1 MIRGRSIFGS
11 SSSASGGIA
20 KIPLSNCV
28 CARPSTTKSWGLS
41 TTSSCTS
48 IPSALAALC
57 ATALKSSVPSNVSMS
72 AGVPFTSSLGDVGS
86 SGACSITRSRLRWG
100 GRAASGTSRAT
111 GSEVGFAADW
121 AALPLA
127 RANASAASPFIGS
140 AESRRLSHSAASSY
154 RPPRA
159 AISARIL
166 SASTFSGS
174 SARTLRN
181 TAEAPGPVFWVVAVG
196 VSGWIAYGQIP
207 DIVGGGRDVVL
218 KVDGTIVRSQPFQQ
232 QYQATLEQ
240 YRRQQ
245 GGGRLSREDERQVQ
259 DRVADQFIQ
268 KILLDR
274 AYHRFGITVSDDE
287 IIQAAR
293 SSPPPQILQQV
304 LQDATFQTNGQFDIT
319 KWQRYISSAGP
330 EFASQ
335 VEQLYREYLPQ
346 RKLEEYL
353 TADLYVSDAKLWRTW
368 RDQHESVTV
377 ALLAVH
383 PEEIPDSLAPVSDA
397 ELERYYGVHRD
408 DFKRPAAAWLSYVE
422 LSRIPSATDSAAA
435 RAHARAL
442 RDEIAGGKTK
452 FDNVAKRESADSGS
466 RARGGDL
473 GWAKRSG
480 AGFVAPFAAV
490 VRRLTPGVL
499 SEPVLTP
506 FGLHLIRVDSVKGDS
521 VRVRH
526 ILVPIALQGAHLDAV
541 DARTDTL
548 DRLAADQ
555 NNGTRLDSAAHR
567 LNLPLAH
574 APKLIE
580 GERLTLGTSTV
591 PDVSGWAFEA
601 RPGETRPVTDAPHA
615 SYALGLESLE
625 AAGVPPL
632 ASIRARVL
640 AAARDD
646 KKKEVAR
653 ERAKQANTV
662 LHDAGD
668 LVVAGRALGYQVEK
682 LGPFTRVTAPAQ
694 FARNPVVLGT
704 AFGLRRGERSGL
716 VAGETGWFVL
726 QALARTGADSAA
738 WLKQRDKQRESLL
751 RPVEQARLQ
760 QFIAALR
767 ADAKIVDRR
776 SEIFRPAAAAES

>member
-1 MIRGRSIFGS
+1 MMRAMREI
-11 SSSASGGIA
+11 
-20 KIPLSNCV
+20 
-28 CARPSTTKSWGLS
+28 TK
-41 TTSSCTS
+41 
-48 IPSALAALC
+48 
-57 ATALKSSVPSNVSMS
+57 
-72 AGVPFTSSLGDVGS
+72 
-86 SGACSITRSRLRWG
+86 
-100 GRAASGTSRAT
+100 
-111 GSEVGFAADW
+111 
-121 AALPLA
+121 
-127 RANASAASPFIGS
+127 
-140 AESRRLSHSAASSY
+140 
-154 RPPRA
+154 
-159 AISARIL
+159 
-166 SASTFSGS
+166 
-174 SARTLRN
+174 
-181 TAEAPGPVFWVVAVG
+181 PVFWVVAV
-196 VSGWIAYGQIP
+196 SFIGWMAYGQIT

-218 KVDGTIVRSQPFQQ
+218 KVDGTVVRSQPFQQ

-245 GGGRLSREDERQVQ
+245 GGGRLTREDERQVQ

-274 AYHRFGITVSDDE
+274 AYRRFGITVSDDE

-319 KWQRYISSAGP
+319 KWQRYISSAGS

-335 VEQLYREYLPQ
+335 VEELYREYLPQ

-397 ELERYYGVHRD
+397 ELERYYGAHRD
-408 DFKRPAAAWLSYVE
+408 DFKRSAAAWLSYVE
-422 LSRIPSATDSAAA
+422 LSRIPSAADSAAA

-442 RDEIAGGKTK
+442 RDEIAGGKAK
-452 FDNVAKRESADSGS
+452 FDDVAKRESADSGS

-473 GWAKRSG
+473 GWVKRTG
-480 AGFVAPFAAV
+480 AGFVPPFAAA

-499 SEPVLTP
+499 SEPVLTQ

-526 ILVPIALQGAHLDAV
+526 ILVPIALQGPHLDAV

-555 NNGTRLDSAAHR
+555 NNGSRLDSAAHR
-567 LNLPLAH
+567 LTLPLAH

-591 PDVSGWAFEA
+591 PDVSVWAFEA
-601 RPGETRPVTDAPHA
+601 RPGETSPVIDAPQA
-615 SYALGLESLE
+615 SYVFRLDSLE
-625 AAGVPPL
+625 ASGVPPL

-640 AAARDD
+640 AAARYE
-646 KKKEVAR
+646 KKKKVAG
-653 ERAKQANTV
+653 ERAQQAIAA
-662 LHDAGD
+662 LHDASD
-668 LVVAGRALGYQVEK
+668 LVVAGRARGYQVEQ

-738 WLKQRDKQRESLL
+738 WLKQRDQQRESLL

-776 SEIFRPAAAAES
+776 SEIFRPATAAES

>member
-1 MIRGRSIFGS
+1 MMRAMREI
-11 SSSASGGIA
+11 
-20 KIPLSNCV
+20 
-28 CARPSTTKSWGLS
+28 TK
-41 TTSSCTS
+41 
-48 IPSALAALC
+48 
-57 ATALKSSVPSNVSMS
+57 
-72 AGVPFTSSLGDVGS
+72 
-86 SGACSITRSRLRWG
+86 
-100 GRAASGTSRAT
+100 
-111 GSEVGFAADW
+111 
-121 AALPLA
+121 
-127 RANASAASPFIGS
+127 
-140 AESRRLSHSAASSY
+140 
-154 RPPRA
+154 
-159 AISARIL
+159 
-166 SASTFSGS
+166 
-174 SARTLRN
+174 
-181 TAEAPGPVFWVVAVG
+181 PVFWVVAV
-196 VSGWIAYGQIP
+196 SFIGWMAYGQIT

-232 QYQATLEQ
+232 QYQASLEQ

-245 GGGRLSREDERQVQ
+245 GGGRLTREDERQLQ

-274 AYHRFGITVSDDE
+274 AYRRFGITVSDDE

-293 SSPPPQILQQV
+293 SSPPPQIMQQV
-304 LQDATFQTNGQFDIT
+304 LRDPTFQTNGQFDIT
-319 KWQRYISSAGP
+319 KWQRYISSAGS

-408 DFKRPAAAWLSYVE
+408 DFKRSAAAWLSYVE
-422 LSRIPSATDSAAA
+422 LSRIPSAADSAVA

-442 RDEIAGGKTK
+442 RDEITGGKAK
-452 FDNVAKRESADSGS
+452 FDDVAKRESADSGS
-466 RARGGDL
+466 RAHGGDL
-473 GWAKRSG
+473 GWAKRTG
-480 AGFVAPFAAV
+480 AGFVAPFAAA

-499 SEPVLTP
+499 SEPVLTQ
-506 FGLHLIRVDSVKGDS
+506 FGLHLMRVDSVKGDS

-541 DARTDTL
+541 

-591 PDVSGWAFEA
+591 PDVSVWAFEA
-601 RPGETRPVTDAPHA
+601 RPGETSPVIDAPQA
-615 SYALGLESLE
+615 SYVFRLDSLE

-632 ASIRARVL
+632 AGIRARVL
-640 AAARDD
+640 AAARYE

-653 ERAKQANTV
+653 ERANQASAV
-662 LHDAGD
+662 LHDASD

-738 WLKQRDKQRESLL
+738 WLKQRDQQRESLL

-776 SEIFRPAAAAES
+776 SEIFRPAAAGES

>member
-1 MIRGRSIFGS
+1 MMRAMREI
-11 SSSASGGIA
+11 
-20 KIPLSNCV
+20 
-28 CARPSTTKSWGLS
+28 TK
-41 TTSSCTS
+41 
-48 IPSALAALC
+48 
-57 ATALKSSVPSNVSMS
+57 
-72 AGVPFTSSLGDVGS
+72 
-86 SGACSITRSRLRWG
+86 
-100 GRAASGTSRAT
+100 
-111 GSEVGFAADW
+111 
-121 AALPLA
+121 
-127 RANASAASPFIGS
+127 
-140 AESRRLSHSAASSY
+140 
-154 RPPRA
+154 
-159 AISARIL
+159 
-166 SASTFSGS
+166 
-174 SARTLRN
+174 
-181 TAEAPGPVFWVVAVG
+181 PVFWVVAV
-196 VSGWIAYGQIP
+196 SFIGWMAYGQIT

-245 GGGRLSREDERQVQ
+245 GGGRLTREDERQLQ

-304 LQDATFQTNGQFDIT
+304 LQDPTFQTNGQFDIT

-383 PEEIPDSLAPVSDA
+383 P
-397 ELERYYGVHRD
+397 D

-422 LSRIPSATDSAAA
+422 LSRIPRAADSAAA

-442 RDEIAGGKTK
+442 RDEIAGGKAK
-452 FDNVAKRESADSGS
+452 FDDVAKRESADSGS

-499 SEPVLTP
+499 SEPVLTQ

-526 ILVPIALQGAHLDAV
+526 ILVPIALQGTHLDAV

-555 NNGTRLDSAAHR
+555 NNGSRLDSAAHR

-591 PDVSGWAFEA
+591 PDVSVWAFEA
-601 RPGETRPVTDAPHA
+601 RPGETSPVIDAPQA
-615 SYALGLESLE
+615 SYVFRLDSLE

-640 AAARDD
+640 AAARYE

-653 ERAKQANTV
+653 ERAKQAITV

-682 LGPFTRVTAPAQ
+682 LGPFTRATAPAQ

-738 WLKQRDKQRESLL
+738 WLKQRDQQRESLL

-776 SEIFRPAAAAES
+776 SEIFRPAAAGES